1 MGGKL
6 SADDFV
12 KDFQVVKEFKTAAS
26 EKLGLKMI
34 IVKCSPEIRSAI
46 LGIKKI
52 FVGCRAVFPKDNV
65 NPIKCFNCYRY
76 GHKSANCYDPTPFCG
91 GCFSHGHPYKD
102 CKSPKSEVECPC
114 CFQLGAPPEI
124 YAGHDMSPDS
134 HNAILKIADE
144 RRSAVIIMP
153 EPNLRFCQFRNYFL
167 DKREDVA
174 AFTTPHLTGAC
185 REWRSESGFLSF
197 VHNDMF
203 FGVYVS
209 PNCPI
214 SVFESFLLRLEQ
226 AIHSQQLPV
235 ILSGDFNARS
245 AAWGD
250 RADVVCTRGRR
261 LEEWVMAN
269 DLVVHNDSNGKI
281 PSFSSSNGQSFID
294 LGGWWPFEL
303 YGSGAFP
310 SSAHVVVRQGKIQGL
325 CKRNGKTNERA
336 NKIVCSYS
344 FNVCN
349 YPFLGVIHCFSKVFN

>member
-1 MGGKL
+1 M
-6 SADDFV
+6 
-12 KDFQVVKEFKTAAS
+12 
-26 EKLGLKMI
+26 
-34 IVKCSPEIRSAI
+34 AI
-46 LGIKKI
+46 
-52 FVGCRAVFPKDNV
+52 DN
-65 NPIKCFNCYRY
+65 NYF
-76 GHKSANCYDPTPFCG
+76 
-91 GCFSHGHPYKD
+91 
-102 CKSPKSEVECPC
+102 EVLLCNV
-114 CFQLGAPPEI
+114 
-124 YAGHDMSPDS
+124 DRSPDS

-294 LGGWWPFEL
+294 LVISSRKIEKRISSCETLITETASRHRSVVFRVDGGPLSSTVQVPSPPQPTWWFDKAKFKDFAKET
-303 YGSGAFP
+303 
-310 SSAHVVVRQGKIQGL
+310 VRLTKEQTKSCAL
-325 CKRNGKTNERA
+325 TA
-336 NKIVCSYS
+336 
-344 FNVCN
+344 
-349 YPFLGVIHCFSKVFN
+349 LT